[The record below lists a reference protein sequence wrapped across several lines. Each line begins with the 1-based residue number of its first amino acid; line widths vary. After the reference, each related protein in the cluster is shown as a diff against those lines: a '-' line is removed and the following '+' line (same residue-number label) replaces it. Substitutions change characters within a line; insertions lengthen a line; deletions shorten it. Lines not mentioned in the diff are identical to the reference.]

1 MSGRRPLHGTH
12 RCCGSCCN
20 KSTLGKMKSAACFD
34 SSRGSDE
41 RCTTHAHALLPTPFA
56 YSKQQLLGCL
66 SERPLPTPYS
76 SKRRSCQSPP
86 PAIQPP
92 RGWIQ
97 SPYNITQP
105 GARRLDPASTQA
117 PSGWMRWVDRLDGW
131 VARCWIRLESSLQRQ
146 RAAPGWQERSALRG
160 AGSSA
165 PTQHPASRTQRSLR
179 GGEMAWSRP
188 RFLLTTAV
196 YAVYAVSS
204 LDTG

>member
-105 GARRLDPASTQA
+105 GARRLDPARPRHPAAGCAGLTDWMGGWLDA
-117 PSGWMRWVDRLDGW
+117 GSGWNPASSDNARRPAGRNAARSEGLDPAAPTQDPAPGT
-131 VARCWIRLESSLQRQ
+131 QRQ
-146 RAAPGWQERSALRG
+146 VKWQER
-160 AGSSA
+160 
-165 PTQHPASRTQRSLR
+165 PTLEVNRC
-179 GGEMAWSRP
+179 
-188 RFLLTTAV
+188 
-196 YAVYAVSS
+196 
-204 LDTG
+204 